1 MRWLSQDGRLI
12 THKVGRTARTVDCL
26 AIDGC
31 LWDQPASSF
40 PVAARLAWVDSLTNS
55 SRCVL
60 YVRLGLTRERA
71 SWSARTRAR
80 PRPRR
85 RLTSQF
91 RYSSSGFCLEDT
103 SRRVFELPSARA
115 DWFIAEVLARL
126 TSSWRIEFSS
136 FAKTQLVTASSL
148 YQWNAIGIFHWLDG
162 KLKGA

>member
-60 YVRLGLTRERA
+60 YGTPRLDARA
-71 SWSARTRAR
+71 SELERTRAR

-136 FAKTQLVTASSL
+136 FATGYCVFFVSMKRHRHFS
-148 YQWNAIGIFHWLDG
+148 WLDG